1 MLARAPVRPGRWAP
15 TRGIPLH
22 HPHAGRTGVLC
33 FRVTRRGAQHM
44 GLSLRTLQVDR
55 SAIALGE
62 QEKNGDRGVIPVSI
76 SHTGSGLCP
85 TYRPC

>member
-44 GLSLRTLQVDR
+44 GLSLQDPA
-55 SAIALGE
+55 SGSLGYCAW
-62 QEKNGDRGVIPVSI
+62 G
-76 SHTGSGLCP
+76 TGKEW
-85 TYRPC
+85 